1 LFVPKPVYFLLH
13 LDQLV
18 LLGLIFFYLILV
30 LNFYLVEV
38 GFALIDLWWRRW
50 IGWWRG
56 VVDVLIISFGLHRA
70 GACYSGRHV
79 DLL

>member
-1 LFVPKPVYFLLH
+1 L
-13 LDQLV
+13 
-18 LLGLIFFYLILV
+18 YLILV

-50 IGWWRG
+50 IGLCKG
-56 VVDVLIISFGLHRA
+56 DVDVLIVSVGLRRAGASADLA